1 MFVLNRNSPLGEP
14 PFTAPQASA
23 LASVMDGIL
32 GGAIPYWKYVAGAG
46 LGALLSASG
55 IGGLGI
61 LVGLGFYLPFNIVLT
76 YTIGTIL
83 RLASDRFK
91 GKTFSEDVGI
101 PIAAGLIVG
110 EALVGVGNALW
121 QVWIS
126 L

>member
-1 MFVLNRNSPLGEP
+1 MI
-14 PFTAPQASA
+14 
-23 LASVMDGIL
+23 DGIL
-32 GGAIPYWKYVAGAG
+32 GGNVPTEKYLAGAG

-83 RLASDRFK
+83 RVGMDWRL
-91 GKTFSEDVGI
+91 GKSFSEDVGI

-110 EALVGVGNALW
+110 EALVGVGNAIY
-121 QVWIS
+121 QIAAS
-126 L
+126 GGGG